1 MYITEQ
7 PIGLIDGGDD
17 GDDVEEGGEGVAHA
31 RLLLPCCAGGG
42 IFGSAAAAVSRC
54 LEEDRGTA
62 PAPALPNCPASR
74 PPPATSK

>member
-1 MYITEQ
+1 MHITEQ
-7 PIGLIDGGDD
+7 LIDGGYD

-62 PAPALPNCPASR
+62 PPALPNCPASR